1 MKKPVLRLVAPTSL
15 FWDSIE
21 ASQTKEHWRAGI
33 SVPIYSAAGY
43 QAGDLLSLA
52 KGFAMPDVV
61 DFKPVRGRRPHRS
74 VRPKLLN
81 IKGLDRRTA
90 ARKAF
95 DALVAEIEHDL
106 GGREQLSAIE
116 KSLIQAYAG
125 SAILLD
131 DLNARVVLGQEID
144 VGTHAQVTSALV
156 RIASRL
162 GLQRRQRDVTP
173 TVEEYL
179 RSKRQELRS

>member
-1 MKKPVLRLVAPTSL
+1 
-15 FWDSIE
+15 
-21 ASQTKEHWRAGI
+21 
-33 SVPIYSAAGY
+33 
-43 QAGDLLSLA
+43 
-52 KGFAMPDVV
+52 MPDVV
-61 DFKPVRGRRPHRS
+61 EFKPVRARRPHRS

-116 KSLIQAYAG
+116 KTLMQAYAG
-125 SAILLD
+125 SAIVLY

-144 VGTHAQVTSALV
+144 VGTHGHAARGLEIGWTDAEPLFARHTCKLSVGEVDGPINPSP
-156 RIASRL
+156 ASLDKVSREL
-162 GLQRRQRDVTP
+162 CERV
-173 TVEEYL
+173 L
-179 RSKRQELRS
+179 RAATIR

>member
-1 MKKPVLRLVAPTSL
+1 MLSSSNRFALVARIVRCDPSCSTS
-15 FWDSIE
+15 
-21 ASQTKEHWRAGI
+21 
-33 SVPIYSAAGY
+33 
-43 QAGDLLSLA
+43 
-52 KGFAMPDVV
+52 
-61 DFKPVRGRRPHRS
+61 
-74 VRPKLLN
+74 
-81 IKGLDRRTA
+81 KGLTGA
-90 ARKAF
+90 PPSRKAF

-106 GGREQLSAIE
+106 GGREQLSAME

-144 VGTHAQVTSALV
+144 VGTHAQMTSALV

-179 RSKRQELRS
+179 RNNRQELPS

>member
-1 MKKPVLRLVAPTSL
+1 
-15 FWDSIE
+15 
-21 ASQTKEHWRAGI
+21 
-33 SVPIYSAAGY
+33 
-43 QAGDLLSLA
+43 
-52 KGFAMPDVV
+52 MPDVV

-116 KSLIQAYAG
+116 KSLIHAYAG

-131 DLNARVVLGQEID
+131 DLNARVVLGRRS
-144 VGTHAQVTSALV
+144 TSA
-156 RIASRL
+156 RMHKSRA
-162 GLQRRQRDVTP
+162 R
-173 TVEEYL
+173 
-179 RSKRQELRS
+179 

>member
-1 MKKPVLRLVAPTSL
+1 LAEYRSLYGYSHVATSRARSGGQAVLLGCFQSGKRKSRVPATCFRL
-15 FWDSIE
+15 
-21 ASQTKEHWRAGI
+21 R
-33 SVPIYSAAGY
+33 
-43 QAGDLLSLA
+43 
-52 KGFAMPDVV
+52 KGFAVPDVV
-61 DFKPVRGRRPHRS
+61 EFKPVRARRPHRS

-106 GGREQLSAIE
+106 GGREHLSAIG

-144 VGTHAQVTSALV
+144 VGTHAQMTSALV

-162 GLQRRQRDVTP
+162 GLQRRRRDVTP

-179 RSKRQELRS
+179 RSKRQELPS

>member
-1 MKKPVLRLVAPTSL
+1 
-15 FWDSIE
+15 
-21 ASQTKEHWRAGI
+21 
-33 SVPIYSAAGY
+33 
-43 QAGDLLSLA
+43 
-52 KGFAMPDVV
+52 MPAVV
-61 DFKPVRGRRPHRS
+61 EFKPVRARRPHCS

-144 VGTHAQVTSALV
+144 AGTHAQMTSALV
-156 RIASRL
+156 PTIA
-162 GLQRRQRDVTP
+162 D
-173 TVEEYL
+173 E
-179 RSKRQELRS
+179 

>member
-1 MKKPVLRLVAPTSL
+1 
-15 FWDSIE
+15 
-21 ASQTKEHWRAGI
+21 
-33 SVPIYSAAGY
+33 
-43 QAGDLLSLA
+43 
-52 KGFAMPDVV
+52 MPDVV
-61 DFKPVRGRRPHRS
+61 EFKPVGARRPHRS

-144 VGTHAQVTSALV
+144 VGTYAQVTSALV

-179 RSKRQELRS
+179 RNNRHSEILKFNRAADANTRGNGRRTPSPSSCRSRTASARSRWRRA

>member
-1 MKKPVLRLVAPTSL
+1 
-15 FWDSIE
+15 
-21 ASQTKEHWRAGI
+21 
-33 SVPIYSAAGY
+33 
-43 QAGDLLSLA
+43 
-52 KGFAMPDVV
+52 MPDVV
-61 DFKPVRGRRPHRS
+61 EFKPVRARRPHRS

-81 IKGLDRRTA
+81 IKELDRRTA

-95 DALVAEIEHDL
+95 DAAEIEHDL

-131 DLNARVVLGQEID
+131 DLNARVVVGQEID
-144 VGTHAQVTSALV
+144 VGTHAQMTSALV

-162 GLQRRQRDVTP
+162 GLQRR
-173 TVEEYL
+173 
-179 RSKRQELRS
+179 

>member
-1 MKKPVLRLVAPTSL
+1 
-15 FWDSIE
+15 
-21 ASQTKEHWRAGI
+21 
-33 SVPIYSAAGY
+33 
-43 QAGDLLSLA
+43 
-52 KGFAMPDVV
+52 MPDVV

-116 KSLIQAYAG
+116 KSLIHAYAG

-144 VGTHAQVTSALV
+144 VGTHAQITSALV

-173 TVEEYL
+173 NVEDYL
-179 RSKRQELRS
+179 RSKRQESPS

>member
-1 MKKPVLRLVAPTSL
+1 
-15 FWDSIE
+15 
-21 ASQTKEHWRAGI
+21 
-33 SVPIYSAAGY
+33 
-43 QAGDLLSLA
+43 
-52 KGFAMPDVV
+52 MPDVV
-61 DFKPVRGRRPHRS
+61 NSNRFRAPRPHRS
-74 VRPKLLN
+74 VQPKLLN
-81 IKGLDRRTA
+81 TKGLDRRTA

-116 KSLIQAYAG
+116 KSLIHAYAG

-144 VGTHAQVTSALV
+144 VGTHAQITSALV

-173 TVEEYL
+173 NVQEYL
-179 RSKRQELRS
+179 RSKRQESPS

>member
-1 MKKPVLRLVAPTSL
+1 
-15 FWDSIE
+15 
-21 ASQTKEHWRAGI
+21 
-33 SVPIYSAAGY
+33 
-43 QAGDLLSLA
+43 
-52 KGFAMPDVV
+52 MPDIVE
-61 DFKPVRGRRPHRS
+61 FKPVRARRPHRS

-125 SAILLD
+125 SAILSTILTPASS
-131 DLNARVVLGQEID
+131 LARRS
-144 VGTHAQVTSALV
+144 TSA
-156 RIASRL
+156 RMH
-162 GLQRRQRDVTP
+162 
-173 TVEEYL
+173 
-179 RSKRQELRS
+179 K

>member
-1 MKKPVLRLVAPTSL
+1 
-15 FWDSIE
+15 
-21 ASQTKEHWRAGI
+21 
-33 SVPIYSAAGY
+33 
-43 QAGDLLSLA
+43 
-52 KGFAMPDVV
+52 MPDIVE
-61 DFKPVRGRRPHRS
+61 FKPVRARRPHRS

-106 GGREQLSAIE
+106 GREQLSAIE

-131 DLNARVVLGQEID
+131 DLNARVVNDER
-144 VGTHAQVTSALV
+144 ASAH
-156 RIASRL
+156 REPPRAAAPAA
-162 GLQRRQRDVTP
+162 RRHPDRRGV
-173 TVEEYL
+173 L
-179 RSKRQELRS
+179 A

>member
-1 MKKPVLRLVAPTSL
+1 
-15 FWDSIE
+15 
-21 ASQTKEHWRAGI
+21 
-33 SVPIYSAAGY
+33 
-43 QAGDLLSLA
+43 
-52 KGFAMPDVV
+52 MPDVV
-61 DFKPVRGRRPHRS
+61 EFKPARARRPHPS

-131 DLNARVVLGQEID
+131 DLNARVVLGPGAER
-144 VGTHAQVTSALV
+144 AV
-156 RIASRL
+156 RAGRIGRCSGAR
-162 GLQRRQRDVTP
+162 GCW
-173 TVEEYL
+173 
-179 RSKRQELRS
+179 

>member
-1 MKKPVLRLVAPTSL
+1 
-15 FWDSIE
+15 
-21 ASQTKEHWRAGI
+21 
-33 SVPIYSAAGY
+33 
-43 QAGDLLSLA
+43 
-52 KGFAMPDVV
+52 MPDVV
-61 DFKPVRGRRPHRS
+61 EFKPVRARRPHRA

-95 DALVAEIEHDL
+95 AALVAEIEHDL

-144 VGTHAQVTSALV
+144 VGTHAQMTSALV

-179 RSKRQELRS
+179 RSKRQELQS